1 MTPEKFAKEMAAELS
16 ARNADIPFDTLL
28 HLVQKTEPPDG
39 SKINP
44 KQMVDLFFQL
54 QLVSSLTAA
63 EWETATDPAPMLIR
77 VRFQKLAKEFTQFGC
92 ACCRRVWDLLPPE
105 YQHFLETIE
114 QFLRDNF
121 TREDPETLFIVDS
134 PRRLEWE
141 ELFQVDDSLLE
152 GMEEPVQNAAGAV
165 YDLFEPGYHA
175 AVAASLGAAEA
186 RASGVEGPAYV
197 AERAAQADLLRA
209 MLGNPLHRAE

>member
-1 MTPEKFAKEMAAELS
+1 MTPEEFAQEMAAELS
-16 ARNADIPFDTLL
+16 ARNADIPSKVIL
-28 HLVQKTEPPDG
+28 HLVKKTSPPGG
-39 SKINP
+39 SKISP
-44 KQMVDLFFQL
+44 KQTVDLFSQL
-54 QLVSSLTAA
+54 RMVTSLTAA
-63 EWETATDPAPMLIR
+63 EWETATDPEPMLIR
-77 VRFQKLAKEFTQFGC
+77 VRFLKLNREFTQFGC

-105 YQHFLETIE
+105 YQKFLEAVE

-121 TREDPETLFIVDS
+121 NREEPETLFIIDS

-141 ELFQVDDSLLE
+141 ELFKVDDSLLE
-152 GMEEPVQNAAGAV
+152 EMEEPVRNAAGAV

-186 RASGVEGPAYV
+186 RAGGTEGPAYV

-209 MLGNPLHRAE
+209 MLGNPLHRG